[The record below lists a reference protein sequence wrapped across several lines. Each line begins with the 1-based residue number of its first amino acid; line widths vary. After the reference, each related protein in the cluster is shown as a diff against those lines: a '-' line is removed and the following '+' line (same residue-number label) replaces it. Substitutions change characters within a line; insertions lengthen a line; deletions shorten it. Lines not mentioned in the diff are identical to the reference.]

1 MFPST
6 ALRAVLALVN
16 FSASLLPPRWCAL
29 LCILSSDRT
38 LIMDIAAGCTE
49 VVVPHSFPGEGC
61 TPCQHFD
68 SSSGTAP
75 YLPWFQPWI
84 LFFFLLLLPFCV
96 GWGVALSCSS
106 CGLGGWWWGEN
117 RGSGSA
123 LAANSAQDR
132 VRSRHSVVRLRTL
145 YSPPWDH
152 PRARSSA
159 CIGHGAQS
167 NPVGLRHRRRRRWHY
182 VSGQLLAAVAIEWK
196 GSRRA
201 TAEHSRSRN
210 ATTWAGLLEAC
221 SRQLNAQLRQLWIWW
236 HHCTGLYPTRCWRM
250 HVFAGVRH
258 APWVAYRT
266 GLHCWHWATADRA
279 IGQISASFLPYRL
292 QHTVVRGP
300 WL

>member
-1 MFPST
+1 MRCWHLSIFQPACCHHGGVHCYASCQVTARSSWTLLLVALRWLCHIASLARVAPLVSILIPARAQRLICHGSNLGLCFSFSSSFPS
-6 ALRAVLALVN
+6 V
-16 FSASLLPPRWCAL
+16 
-29 LCILSSDRT
+29 
-38 LIMDIAAGCTE
+38 
-49 VVVPHSFPGEGC
+49 
-61 TPCQHFD
+61 
-68 SSSGTAP
+68 
-75 YLPWFQPWI
+75 
-84 LFFFLLLLPFCV
+84 
-96 GWGVALSCSS
+96 WGGAWRLSCCS
-106 CGLGGWWWGEN
+106 CGLGGWWRGET

-123 LAANSAQDR
+123 LAANSAQDQ

-266 GLHCWHWATADRA
+266 GLHCWHWLTADRA